1 MKERFS
7 LDLAVDLR
15 PLHLVF
21 CFSGKAGLHHKVS
34 IAQQQANMTQRRV
47 WTYGAHEEIFSNGL
61 KGLVDVNDSRG
72 VFYDSESYEIFP
84 KLISPHENEM

>member
-1 MKERFS
+1 
-7 LDLAVDLR
+7 
-15 PLHLVF
+15 
-21 CFSGKAGLHHKVS
+21 
-34 IAQQQANMTQRRV
+34 MTQRRV